1 MTEPLLPPSAGPAQ
15 AFQRDPRPGVSGMEP
30 DALAA
35 VLAAMGE
42 PAFRAQQ
49 VSDAVWRS
57 DAASW
62 DAVTTLARPL
72 RGALAER
79 LRFDSVAETDLRLS
93 DDGATEKALH
103 RLSDGRLVESVLMHY
118 PARGE
123 RRERNTLCIS
133 SQAGCAVG
141 CPFCATGELGFERDL
156 DVAEIVDQV
165 RHARR
170 RLESR
175 GRHLTNLVF
184 MGMGEPLL
192 NLDAVIGAALVL
204 TDGDRFGLGARHITI
219 STSGVV
225 PGIERLTTLRPQW
238 TLAVSLHAARDSLRD
253 LLVPLNRRWPVRSV
267 VAAAAGYARATGR
280 RVSYEYVMID
290 GLNDTPGD
298 ADALARLIAGTGSH
312 VNCIPMNPVAHTPWQ
327 ASSPERIDAFARRLQ
342 AAGIGVT
349 IRRNRGQ
356 EVGAACGQLAA
367 EKSAE
372 PTAVAVARRRER
384 LVAASAAAL
393 AGERSQEPP
402 IPGLPAGPSR
412 PTADQGMPRSPMPRG
427 QGPGPRTPRTDA
439 RRPASSRPTGPGPAA
454 RPDRRGATGRRP
466 PGPPRRGSR

>member
-1 MTEPLLPPSAGPAQ
+1 MTEPTVPPSARPVSQGA
-15 AFQRDPRPGVSGMEP
+15 RDARPGVAGVEP
-30 DALAA
+30 VELAA
-35 VLAAMGE
+35 LLADMGE
-42 PAFRAQQ
+42 PAFRVRQ
-49 VSDAVWRS
+49 VGDAVWRS
-57 DAASW
+57 EAASW
-62 DAVTTLARPL
+62 DAVTTLGMPL
-72 RGALAER
+72 RAGLADR
-79 LRFDSVAETDLRLS
+79 LRFDTLSDTDLRVA
-93 DDGATEKALH
+93 DDDATEKALH
-103 RLSDGRLVESVLMHY
+103 RLADGRLVESVLMHY

-170 RLESR
+170 RLTSR

-192 NLDAVIGAALVL
+192 NLDAVVGAARVL
-204 TDGDRFGLGARHITI
+204 TDADRFGLGARHLTI

-225 PGIERLTTLRPQW
+225 PGIERLTALRPQW
-238 TLAVSLHAARDSLRD
+238 TLAVSLHAARDALRD
-253 LLVPLNRRWPVRSV
+253 LLVPLNRRWPVRAV
-267 VAAAAGYARATGR
+267 VAAAAGYAAATGR

-290 GLNDTPGD
+290 GLNDTP
-298 ADALARLIAGTGSH
+298 ADAEALGRLLAGTGSH

-327 ASSPERIDAFARRLQ
+327 ASTPERIEAFAGRLQ

-349 IRRNRGQ
+349 IRHNRGQ

-367 EKSAE
+367 EKSAGPAAAE
-372 PTAVAVARRRER
+372 VARRQER

-393 AGERSQEPP
+393 SGERSVEPAP
-402 IPGLPAGPSR
+402 PGLLAGFPVPAI
-412 PTADQGMPRSPMPRG
+412 ARS
-427 QGPGPRTPRTDA
+427 GPRAGTAGARLD
-439 RRPASSRPTGPGPAA
+439 RRPAP
-454 RPDRRGATGRRP
+454 GRRL
-466 PGPPRRGSR
+466 PGTPRRGSR